1 MKNRNIYQNQSQELL
16 HLFAD
21 ARSNHKVMCAP
32 MDFAKNDHLVMF
44 CNGYGDILR
53 KPFSVKN
60 TPEGIAYV
68 NDQVMRSCRKHGIK
82 KQHVF
87 FGGEDANSFAKNFV
101 SALRSQGYLVATV
114 NAYDA
119 KKQRGNVQAST
130 DRIDL
135 LGIASML
142 LNCRAN
148 CSPAQSG
155 IYRNL
160 RTLIRHRRRLVHM
173 LTDVKNRVHG
183 IVDELFPGFLK
194 ENNTGIVAFTQSS
207 LYLME
212 DRFSPKQIHRR
223 RRQTLVNILKRFGTS
238 KAEKTAA
245 KLQHYAATVL
255 HAPVEYID
263 TLQVSLA
270 QHVKH
275 IRCLKESVTQMDRQ
289 IALNLANTQGAFL
302 TSVRGIGL
310 VLAAGV
316 TAEIGE
322 LNRQKPLTHL
332 ASYAGI
338 IPRVKQ
344 TGGMEGRTY
353 TGPVAKRCNR
363 ILKDYVVKSAYHL
376 GWHGPEDLM
385 ADYKR
390 RDASGQ
396 HADFGIGRRYMRLAI
411 SLMRSSQIYLPP
423 YLRDDEYSSKDRA
436 SYYLTA
442 WPDFKDKWKKVGA
455 LEAAFASDRPLGRW
469 RQIVQQVYDIELKL

>member
-21 ARSNHKVMCAP
+21 AGSNRKVMCVP

-44 CNGYGDILR
+44 CNGHGDILR

-68 NDQVMRSCRKHGIK
+68 HDQVMRSCRKRGIQ

-101 SALRSQGYLVATV
+101 SVLRSQGYLVATV
-114 NAYDA
+114 NAHDA

-135 LGIASML
+135 MGIASML

-183 IVDELFPGFLK
+183 VVDELFPGFLK
-194 ENNTGIVAFTQSS
+194 ESNTGIVAFTQSS

-396 HADFGIGRRYMRLAI
+396 HADFGIGRRYLRLAT
-411 SLMRSSQIYLPP
+411 SLMRNSQIYLPP
-423 YLRDDEYSSKDRA
+423 YLRKDEYSRKDRA
-436 SYYLTA
+436 SYYLMA
-442 WPDFKDKWKKVGA
+442 WPSFKDKWKQLGA
-455 LEAAFASDRPLGRW
+455 LEAAFAGDRPLGQW
-469 RQIVQQVYDIELKL
+469 RQIVQQLYDIELKL